1 MIKLNTEY
9 TYQQICELLGWEV
22 VTGNSK
28 KAQIKEIEKC
38 FEFYHPINKKTKKEK
53 KSYIFTKQLKEPVK
67 PTLANSIG
75 NNNKNTSV
83 MSDYIRMLLE
93 SNSISLQY
101 NSISNWYFNILH
113 LIDRDF
119 CNLVYASKKNK
130 ENTNSKNTVEV
141 NNTSLP
147 TSLAIDYISTCRR
160 VIKSILDKSLEIMQK
175 NGEVIYLYGYI
186 YLFEDSDG
194 KTFFISSN
202 KLNEQ
207 VVTSETLVCNSM
219 KESFNLSSKLDGRQ
233 LLIQIYNNKE
243 LSLLFEK
250 EKVKN
255 ISLKNNINKILEVHP
270 SWVFKNYYK
279 ALYVEKK
286 ELKENK
292 CNNLSIVK
300 NNITE
305 IIRNKVRAEL
315 FRLIVI
321 EKDRCKVKKYTKSFD
336 SKYMSLIEE
345 ELFTTTLSP
354 IEYSEDELF
363 KDMWGDVCITQN
375 NWGTKCNVENDDL

>member
-1 MIKLNTEY
+1 
-9 TYQQICELLGWEV
+9 
-22 VTGNSK
+22 
-28 KAQIKEIEKC
+28 
-38 FEFYHPINKKTKKEK
+38 
-53 KSYIFTKQLKEPVK
+53 
-67 PTLANSIG
+67 
-75 NNNKNTSV
+75 
-83 MSDYIRMLLE
+83 
-93 SNSISLQY
+93 
-101 NSISNWYFNILH
+101 
-113 LIDRDF
+113 
-119 CNLVYASKKNK
+119 
-130 ENTNSKNTVEV
+130 
-141 NNTSLP
+141 
-147 TSLAIDYISTCRR
+147 
-160 VIKSILDKSLEIMQK
+160 
-175 NGEVIYLYGYI
+175 
-186 YLFEDSDG
+186 
-194 KTFFISSN
+194 
-202 KLNEQ
+202 
-207 VVTSETLVCNSM
+207 M